1 MHSEIKQANVN
12 DVAALCQLAA
22 DTFYET
28 FRPYNTEE
36 DIQAYIKK
44 AYAEEVIS
52 QQLANTQQ
60 YYFAIAYV
68 NEEPVG
74 YIKLIFNQTHPKL
87 TGKVAELEK
96 IYVLKSHWDTK
107 TGAALMQYA
116 IEVCK
121 QHEFEKLYLGVWQ
134 ENERAVNFY
143 RKFGFDVF
151 DNRQFQLGNRLCEDY
166 MMVLKLE
173 SSH

>member
-1 MHSEIKQANVN
+1 MHCEIKQSSVN

-44 AYAEEVIS
+44 AYDTQVIS
-52 QQLANTQQ
+52 VQLANTQQ
-60 YYFAIAYV
+60 YYFAIASV
-68 NEEPVG
+68 NGEVVG

-87 TGKVAELEK
+87 SGKVAELEK
-96 IYVLKSHWDTK
+96 IYVLKSYWDTK
-107 TGAALMQYA
+107 TGAALMQQA
-116 IEVCK
+116 IQVCK
-121 QHEFEKLYLGVWQ
+121 QHGFEKLFLGVWQ

-143 RKFGFDVF
+143 RKFGFEVF
-151 DNRQFQLGNRLCEDY
+151 DTRQFQLGERWCEDY
-166 MMVLKLE
+166 MMKLTL
-173 SSH
+173 